1 MGWATAT
8 LAEGAMT
15 TETDTETT
23 DAIYS
28 GGAEAED
35 ADADADTNYY
45 PSPGGPSILASSVDV
60 RGVHLA
66 LPGGFCLFW
75 YNTGEN
81 KRFRQKGGVGRG
93 RGIGKGVK

>member
-8 LAEGAMT
+8 SVKVTVTTAM
-15 TETDTETT
+15 DTETT

-35 ADADADTNYY
+35 ADADADANYY
-45 PSPGGPSILASSVDV
+45 PSPGGPSTLASSVAV

-66 LPGGFCLFW
+66 LFGGFSLFW
-75 YNTGEN
+75 DKDKDN
-81 KRFRQKGGVGRG
+81 KRCR
-93 RGIGKGVK
+93 